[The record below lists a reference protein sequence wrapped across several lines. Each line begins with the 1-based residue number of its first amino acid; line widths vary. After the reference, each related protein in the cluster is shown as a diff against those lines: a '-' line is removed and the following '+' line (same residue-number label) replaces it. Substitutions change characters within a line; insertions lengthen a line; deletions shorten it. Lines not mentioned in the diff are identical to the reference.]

1 MNTNIL
7 IILTLLVTTNAYRI
21 HRNSS
26 LNLPAGLNFSESD
39 DRIIGGLYADIRE
52 FPYLVALII
61 FGKAAC
67 GGSIISED
75 WVLSAAHC
83 LENRLIKKCLTIRSG
98 SSTWPTGGT
107 IHEATETIL
116 HEGYSANQ
124 HSVHNDIGLIK
135 VNPKF
140 QFNEYICQAIPL
152 INAGEKTE
160 PGTLARTGGW
170 GRTQH
175 DIYPEHLFK
184 VYVPIL
190 SRKECDSYFPSPLP
204 MGQICAG
211 FKEGSFDSCDGDSG
225 GPLSVGN
232 LLVGIVSWGNGC
244 GKPYAPG
251 VYAEVAYYRNWIKQ
265 KTGI

>member
-1 MNTNIL
+1 MK
-7 IILTLLVTTNAYRI
+7 AYRI
-21 HRNSS
+21 HQNSS
-26 LNLPAGLNFSESD
+26 LNLPAGWNFSESD
-39 DRIIGGLYADIRE
+39 DRIIGGLYADIIE

-61 FGKAAC
+61 YGKAAC

-75 WVLSAAHC
+75 WVLTTAHC
-83 LENRLIKKCLTIRSG
+83 LENRLIKKCLTIS
-98 SSTWPTGGT
+98 GT
-107 IHEATETIL
+107 IHEPTEIIL

-124 HSVHNDIGLIK
+124 DSLYNDIGLIK

-140 QFNEYICQAIPL
+140 QFNEYTCQAIPL

-160 PGTLARTGGW
+160 PGTLACTGGW
-170 GRTQH
+170 GRTEH
-175 DIYPEHLFK
+175 GIYPEHLFK

-190 SRKECDSYFPSPLP
+190 SREECDSYFPNPLP

-211 FKEGSFDSCDGDSG
+211 FKEGCYDSCQGDSG

-232 LLVGIVSWGNGC
+232 LLVGIVSYGNGC
-244 GKPYAPG
+244 GKPYSPG